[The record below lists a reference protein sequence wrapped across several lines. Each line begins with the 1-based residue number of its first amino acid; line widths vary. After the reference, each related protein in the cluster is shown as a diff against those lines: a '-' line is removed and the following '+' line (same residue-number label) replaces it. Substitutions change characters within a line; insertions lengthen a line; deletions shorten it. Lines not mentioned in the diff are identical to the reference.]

1 MLFAIAESPIQL
13 VPDGTLL
20 LHLAVVILMV
30 AILNATLFRPI
41 NRILAER
48 ERLSRGRLDEARE
61 AFLQVEK
68 KLAQF
73 EEAIRRARVEGYG
86 LMENERAGALRER
99 EGKIASLKKEIAE
112 WVVKEKA
119 DLSVQAADVRSA
131 LELQAESL
139 GLEISAELLGRAVVD
154 LEGLSQR

>member
-1 MLFAIAESPIQL
+1 
-13 VPDGTLL
+13 
-20 LHLAVVILMV
+20 LAVVILMV

-41 NRILAER
+41 NGILAER

-73 EEAIRRARVEGYG
+73 EEAIRRARVEGYR

-154 LEGLSQR
+154 LQALSQR

>member
-1 MLFAIAESPIQL
+1 
-13 VPDGTLL
+13 
-20 LHLAVVILMV
+20 LAVVILMV

-73 EEAIRRARVEGYG
+73 EEAIRRARVEGYR
-86 LMENERAGALRER
+86 LMESERAGALRER

-119 DLSVQAADVRSA
+119 ELSVQAADVRSA

-154 LEGLSQR
+154 LQGLSQR